1 TEYKRLELSWLGKEI
16 RPRIEP
22 RILLEDKELSYC
34 ARSRKKG
41 DLFDNRLIFGDNLLA
56 LKALEHEFMGKVKC
70 IYIDPPFNT
79 GSAFEHYDDGIE
91 HSIWLG
97 LMRDR
102 LVILRNLLSKDGS
115 IWISIDDN
123 ECHYLKVMM
132 DELFGRDNFVA
143 SVIWEKR
150 TTRENRR
157 VFSFRHDYIL
167 VYAKD
172 KKRFEKTRNLLPLN
186 SEVLSRYK
194 NPDNDPRGPWQSVSA
209 NAMAGHATPS
219 QFYTIVS
226 PAGIEFNPPPGRCWL
241 VTKKRHEVLVQDNR
255 IWFGKDGKGVPRI
268 KKFLEES
275 DDKGLTPETMWSAED
290 VGTNDSA
297 KKHLIKMFEDTDIF
311 DTPKPEELVQRIIQI
326 ATNPGD
332 LVLDSFLGSG
342 TTAAVAHKMG
352 RRWIGIELGEHCH
365 THCIPRLKKVIDGED
380 PGGITKAVNWEGG
393 GGFRYFRLAPT
404 LLKKDKYGFYVINK
418 EYNPEMLAEAMCK
431 LHGFT
436 YAPNPDIYWMH
447 GQSTETDY
455 IYVTTQ
461 FFTQPMLDY
470 LSDEVGKGRTLLVLC
485 LGFRANARRYKNL
498 TIKKIPL
505 SVLSKYEWEHDDYS
519 LKIEN
524 LPVSRKKKTSKSMP
538 LFDGL
543 EDEEGECE

>member
-1 TEYKRLELSWLGKEI
+1 MTEYKRLELSWLGKEI

-70 IYIDPPFNT
+70 IYIDPPYNT
-79 GSAFEHYDDGIE
+79 GSAFDHYDDGIE

-115 IWISIDDN
+115 IWVTLDDN
-123 ECHYLKVMM
+123 ESHYFKVMA
-132 DELFGRDNFVA
+132 DEIFGRDNFL
-143 SVIWEKR
+143 SNVIWQKKFAPQNDDKGI
-150 TTRENRR
+150 T
-157 VFSFRHDYIL
+157 SAHDHIL
-167 VYAKD
+167 VYCKD
-172 KKRFEKTRNLLPLN
+172 KSKLQVNLL
-186 SEVLSRYK
+186 SRTAQTDERYA
-194 NPDNDPRGPWQSVSA
+194 NPDNDPRGPWSSGDLTSKTKA
-209 NAMAGHATPS
+209 KNHSYPIISPTGEEFFPPS
-219 QFYTIVS
+219 GRQWA
-226 PAGIEFNPPPGRCWL
+226 PAESTYNIWRSE
-241 VTKKRHEVLVQDNR
+241 NR
-255 IWFGKDGKGVPRI
+255 IWFGTDGKNRPRI
-268 KKFLEES
+268 KQFLSEVQQGIVPLS
-275 DDKGLTPETMWSAED
+275 IWLRDD
-290 VGTNDSA
+290 VGDNQEA
-297 KKHLIKMFEDTDIF
+297 KREIKTFNFSEIF
-311 DTPKPEELVQRIIQI
+311 DTPKPERLIKRVLEI

-498 TIKKIPL
+498 TVKKIPL

-543 EDEEGECE
+543 EDEGEGGDQ